1 MNRSVTNFIRFF
13 LDECL
18 PPLIRDNKYFM
29 YPLFYYWYKG
39 NNVDFYM
46 NFKSHAFDLTDDEFA
61 DAYRN
66 LKCRANDRETDLN
79 MPCADFIL
87 KNLDKQ
93 SASLLDVG
101 CGRGYWL
108 NRVAD
113 EAEFILTGCDLYDNV
128 PLKNGVYIK
137 ADVEKLP
144 FDDNSFDIVT
154 CQHTIEH
161 VRNPQK
167 AVSELKRV
175 AKNQLI
181 IVTPCQ
187 RFFNYTLDLHINFY
201 PVESYLTSLI
211 GMKNYTCKKIFGDW
225 VYMCS
230 MNNQ

>member
-1 MNRSVTNFIRFF
+1 
-13 LDECL
+13 
-18 PPLIRDNKYFM
+18 
-29 YPLFYYWYKG
+29 
-39 NNVDFYM
+39 M